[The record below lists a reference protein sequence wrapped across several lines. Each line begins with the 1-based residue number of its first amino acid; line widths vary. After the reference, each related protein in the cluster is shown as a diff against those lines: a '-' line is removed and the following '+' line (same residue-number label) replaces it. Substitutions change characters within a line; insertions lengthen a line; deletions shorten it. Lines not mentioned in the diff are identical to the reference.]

1 MDHSFLFAGA
11 GVMLLALTRIMSS
24 TDLPDRKIT
33 AIASIGD
40 TATTTGIRGT
50 VTFTETD
57 NNDDRVEI
65 AVKLTGLPSNS
76 KLGFHIHEAG
86 DLTEGCVSACAHL
99 NPFGTVHGGPDSKTR
114 HVGDLGN
121 IQTDSKGSAT
131 TVFVDHMIKLR
142 GYRQNILGRAVVIH
156 EKADDLGLGNDNESL
171 RTGNA
176 GKRIACAVI
185 GYSKTM
191 YAQ

>member
-1 MDHSFLFAGA
+1 MDHSFLLAGA

-24 TDLPDRKIT
+24 TDLPDRKII
-33 AIASIGD
+33 AIASIND
-40 TATTTGIRGT
+40 TTTGIRGT

-57 NNDDRVEI
+57 HNDGRVEI
-65 AVKLTGLPSNS
+65 AVNITGLPSNS

-86 DLTEGCVSACAHL
+86 DMTEGCVSACAHL

-121 IQTDSKGSAT
+121 IQTDSEGSAT

-142 GYRQNILGRAVVIH
+142 GYRQNIVGRAVVIH
-156 EKADDLGLGNDNESL
+156 EKTDDLGLGQDEESL

-191 YAQ
+191 YAR

>member
-11 GVMLLALTRIMSS
+11 GVILLALTRIMSS
-24 TDLPDRKIT
+24 TDLPVGKVT

-40 TATTTGIRGT
+40 TATGIRGT

-57 NNDDRVEI
+57 DDRVEI

-99 NPFGTVHGGPDSKTR
+99 NPFGTVHGGPGSKTR

-121 IQTDSKGSAT
+121 IQTDSEGSART
-131 TVFVDHMIKLR
+131 IFADPMIKLR
-142 GYRQNILGRAVVIH
+142 GYRQNIVGRAVVIH
-156 EKADDLGLGNDNESL
+156 EKADDLGLGNDEESL

-191 YAQ
+191 YAR